1 MVGHGKLRVRSV
13 ITRTVCFFGILALLA
28 AALCTTEDVPFKKIK
43 RSRNSLHSFETIQNS
58 RTSRKS
64 ASHVTSRNRNVWS
77 AASPQAKFEDA
88 TSWSAQMYTAFVG
101 VDHSWPGWNALRS
114 LLH

>member
-1 MVGHGKLRVRSV
+1 MKRNFPSALRPAPHSGTCVRRLSL
-13 ITRTVCFFGILALLA
+13 G
-28 AALCTTEDVPFKKIK
+28 
-43 RSRNSLHSFETIQNS
+43 SLHHNS

-114 LLH
+114 LLHYVWSAASPQAKFEDATSWSAQMYTA